1 MRLSLRARAAARAR
15 SVWPRRTSESKTR
28 RTASQRGKNPSP
40 GCRTVPIGSLS
51 ASRNASVATAS
62 PTATAATSRVIGL
75 VCHRALRVIERPL
88 LRSGDDAA
96 ESVPLLPP
104 GRLELLA
111 RLELDIVTELADLL
125 EELLVLGDLL
135 ERALE
140 LGRDGRRHP
149 FRPDDGAPHREDH
162 VDALFFERRRLGQLA
177 NAGGA
182 G

>member
-1 MRLSLRARAAARAR
+1 MRLSPRARAAARAR

-75 VCHRALRVIERPL
+75 VSHRALRVLERPS
-88 LRSGDDAA
+88 LRSGHDAA
-96 ESVPLLPP
+96 ESVPRLPP

-111 RLELDIVTELADLL
+111 RLELDIITELADLL
-125 EELLVLGDLL
+125 EELLVLGDLP
-135 ERALE
+135 RRGLE
-140 LGRDGRRHP
+140 LRCHGWRHP
-149 FRPDDGAPHREDH
+149 LRPDDGTPHGEDH
-162 VDALFFERRRLGQLA
+162 VDALL
-177 NAGGA
+177 
-182 G
+182 